1 MSYKSNYEPYT
12 SQSLYSRQSSSSE
25 LLYPLGDLYPHV
37 VALQLQMEDE
47 NEARGSAS
55 RNLSYHQDIPYW
67 AEVASPESP
76 HSLSES
82 FSKRSLRRYSG
93 SSDQRLCRYPEYLVS
108 QHKRIASAIHDA
120 VTDVTILYLLTSALQ
135 ATARPQSL
143 YGQAPSLTTC
153 ATDLISP
160 TSLIPSQSVHT
171 ESP

>member
-1 MSYKSNYEPYT
+1 MNLELTLLPPFDLCPSSTMSYKSNYEPYT

-82 FSKRSLRRYSG
+82 FSKRSLRRYSESTKARFVSG
-93 SSDQRLCRYPEYLVS
+93 IRRLLSRDEL
-108 QHKRIASAIHDA
+108 R
-120 VTDVTILYLLTSALQ
+120 
-135 ATARPQSL
+135 ARRRFK
-143 YGQAPSLTTC
+143 
-153 ATDLISP
+153 
-160 TSLIPSQSVHT
+160 
-171 ESP
+171 

>member
-25 LLYPLGDLYPHV
+25 LLYSLGDLYPHV

-47 NEARGSAS
+47 NEARWSAS

-76 HSLSES
+76 HLLSEN

-93 SSDQRLCRYPEYLVS
+93 STKARFVSGIRRLLSRDEL
-108 QHKRIASAIHDA
+108 R
-120 VTDVTILYLLTSALQ
+120 
-135 ATARPQSL
+135 ARRRFK
-143 YGQAPSLTTC
+143 
-153 ATDLISP
+153 
-160 TSLIPSQSVHT
+160 
-171 ESP
+171 